1 MSMMMMIMNMK
12 IILKRVKMSVLMMMD
27 EATQARCIFLSF
39 ALRLQSNCHTV
50 DDDDYDGY
58 SNEDVQIHQCI

>member
-1 MSMMMMIMNMK
+1 MSTLMMIMTMTV
-12 IILKRVKMSVLMMMD
+12 ISKRVKMSMLMMMD
-27 EATQARCIFLSF
+27 EARCIFLSF

-50 DDDDYDGY
+50 DDDDYDGD